1 MDSYQYLIPPAGD
14 YNHCFCQSGM
24 IGKSGSQSI
33 SGIYDRQSEHA
44 YKHCFCRH
52 KNTSLSGIN
61 PISERLDL
69 PPCNYTEGKIR
80 EYYTLNNYTKLC
92 SIQGNP

>member
-1 MDSYQYLIPPAGD
+1 MTLTTLYMDSNQYSIPPAGD
-14 YNHCFCQSGM
+14 YNHCFCG
-24 IGKSGSQSI
+24 
-33 SGIYDRQSEHA
+33 
-44 YKHCFCRH
+44 H

-61 PISERLDL
+61 PISERLEMPSTID
-69 PPCNYTEGKIR
+69 PEDKIR